1 MEKDKQ
7 DIMFFEVFGHT
18 DSTWTKRDVFIAL
31 DCDSEEYYNTT
42 QRMGTFILIKKTN
55 QSVAFIDEYV
65 KYSQN
70 GNFIT
75 DAPNELGYPNYE
87 GFRENRHDQSILSLL
102 AKKWGYKAY
111 RDPSNWGNYQKYAY
125 KKKTFKYPG
134 EYDTY
139 ERSTFPQMIIHH
151 RYKEIN
157 LHNILAHIYHYY
169 LSYSKFKKE
178 YS

>member
-42 QRMGTFILIKKTN
+42 PRMGTFILIKKTN

-70 GNFIT
+70 GNLIT
-75 DAPNELGYPNYE
+75 DAPNEMGYPNYE

-102 AKKWGYKAY
+102 SKKSF
-111 RDPSNWGNYQKYAY
+111 RNWV
-125 KKKTFKYPG
+125 
-134 EYDTY
+134 
-139 ERSTFPQMIIHH
+139 SSPQL
-151 RYKEIN
+151 YNAPPPK
-157 LHNILAHIYHYY
+157 
-169 LSYSKFKKE
+169 
-178 YS
+178 